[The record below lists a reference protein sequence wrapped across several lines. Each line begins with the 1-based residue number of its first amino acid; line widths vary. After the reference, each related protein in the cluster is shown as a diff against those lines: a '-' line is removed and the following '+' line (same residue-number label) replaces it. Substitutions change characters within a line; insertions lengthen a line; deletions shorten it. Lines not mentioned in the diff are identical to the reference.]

1 MRTLQTVFFEN
12 KLVEMFDSTNFAV
25 AIISYLQNQLLRALF
40 GTYLNIYVGAFLRL
54 DIPLGS

>member
-25 AIISYLQNQLLRALF
+25 VIISYLQNQLLRALF
-40 GTYLNIYVGAFLRL
+40 GT
-54 DIPLGS
+54 